1 MKQLQDKPDTGIE
14 ATKHRHTALTGAGV
28 TNTHDARLASVATQV
43 AGPTDTARTSN
54 SAAASVPPALDIVDV
69 HVAFKERRRKL
80 PVLNGLSL
88 TVEKGEFVAIVG
100 PSGCGKS
107 TLFHI
112 IGGLLNPQAG
122 EVRMNGK
129 PVTGQRGHIS
139 YMPQQP
145 ALFPW
150 RTIED
155 NVLLAGEVAS
165 AAAFT
170 ASNALPAPRPEALAE
185 TRHWL
190 GSVGLAGF
198 ERAYPHQLSGGMQQR
213 VAFLRALLS
222 PQELMLLDE
231 PFSALDALTRSDMQR
246 WLLDIWEQNRRSVLF
261 ITHNIEEALLL
272 ADRVYVLSNR
282 PAAVLHEVQVPFDR
296 PRREEITED
305 PAFLERKRQI
315 AQWMKEEQ
323 QKARLS

>member
-1 MKQLQDKPDTGIE
+1 MTPE
-14 ATKHRHTALTGAGV
+14 HNER
-28 TNTHDARLASVATQV
+28 VATAPDEGATTPTSSGSPEYGTV
-43 AGPTDTARTSN
+43 ALPAHHS
-54 SAAASVPPALDIVDV
+54 SPALEVLDV
-69 HVAFKERRRKL
+69 NASFRERRSTL
-80 PVLNGLSL
+80 PVLDGLSL
-88 TVEKGEFVAIVG
+88 TVEQGEFVAIVG

-112 IGGLLNPQAG
+112 IGGLLKPQEG
-122 EVRMNGK
+122 QILMNGQN
-129 PVTGQRGHIS
+129 VTGQRGKIS

-155 NVLLAGEVAS
+155 NVLLAGEVS
-165 AAAFT
+165 AD
-170 ASNALPAPRPEALAE
+170 APPRAEALADA
-185 TRHWL
+185 RKWL
-190 GSVGLAGF
+190 GSVGLEGF
-198 ERAYPHQLSGGMQQR
+198 EQAYPHMLSGGMQQR

-272 ADRVYVLSNR
+272 SDRIYVLSNR
-282 PAAVLHEVQVPFDR
+282 PATVLHEVDVPFDR
-296 PRREEITED
+296 PRREAITEES
-305 PAFLERKRQI
+305 AFLERKRQI
-315 AQWMKEEQ
+315 SQWMREEQ
-323 QKARLS
+323 QKTRLSK

>member
-1 MKQLQDKPDTGIE
+1 MNRQQDAQVLPRG
-14 ATKHRHTALTGAGV
+14 G
-28 TNTHDARLASVATQV
+28 ASVMEPKHGEKFHSATPDQP
-43 AGPTDTARTSN
+43 ANATPAL
-54 SAAASVPPALDIVDV
+54 VPPALDVVNV
-69 HVAFKERRRKL
+69 HASFRERRSRL
-80 PVLNGLSL
+80 SVLNGLSL
-88 TVEKGEFVAIVG
+88 TVEQGEFVAIVG

-112 IGGLLNPQAG
+112 IGGLLKPQEG
-122 EVRMNGK
+122 QVLMNGQN
-129 PVTGQRGHIS
+129 VTGQRGKIS

-165 AAAFT
+165 
-170 ASNALPAPRPEALAE
+170 SAPPRAEALAE
-185 TRHWL
+185 ARKWL
-190 GSVGLAGF
+190 SSVGLAGF
-198 ERAYPHQLSGGMQQR
+198 EQAYPHMLSGGMQQR
-213 VAFLRALLS
+213 AAFLRALLS

-282 PAAVLHEVQVPFDR
+282 PATVLHEVHVPFDR
-296 PRREEITED
+296 PRREEITEES
-305 PAFLERKRQI
+305 AFLERKRQI
-315 AQWMKEEQ
+315 SQWMREEQ

>member
-1 MKQLQDKPDTGIE
+1 MNRQQDKQVQPG
-14 ATKHRHTALTGAGV
+14 RG
-28 TNTHDARLASVATQV
+28 ASVMEPEYDEKLHPATPDRP
-43 AGPTDTARTSN
+43 ATPAP
-54 SAAASVPPALDIVDV
+54 VPPALDVVNV
-69 HVAFKERRRKL
+69 HASFRERRSRL

-88 TVEKGEFVAIVG
+88 TVEQGEFVAIVG

-112 IGGLLNPQAG
+112 IGGLLKPQEG
-122 EVRMNGK
+122 QVLMNGQN
-129 PVTGQRGHIS
+129 VTGQRGKIS

-165 AAAFT
+165 
-170 ASNALPAPRPEALAE
+170 SAPPRAEALAE
-185 TRHWL
+185 ARKWL
-190 GSVGLAGF
+190 SSVGLAGF
-198 ERAYPHQLSGGMQQR
+198 EQAYPHMLSGGMQQR
-213 VAFLRALLS
+213 AAFLRALLS

-282 PAAVLHEVQVPFDR
+282 PATMLHEVLVPFDR
-296 PRREEITED
+296 PRREEITEES
-305 PAFLERKRQI
+305 AFLERKRQI
-315 AQWMKEEQ
+315 AQWMREEQ
-323 QKARLS
+323 QKARL

>member
-1 MKQLQDKPDTGIE
+1 MKQLQDKPGSVGE
-14 ATKHRHTALTGAGV
+14 
-28 TNTHDARLASVATQV
+28 TNQASPVA
-43 AGPTDTARTSN
+43 
-54 SAAASVPPALDIVDV
+54 PALEIVDV
-69 HVAFKERRRKL
+69 HVSFKERRRKL

-88 TVEKGEFVAIVG
+88 TVAKGEFVAIVG

-112 IGGLLNPQAG
+112 IGGLLKPQAG
-122 EVRMNGK
+122 EVLMNGIR
-129 PVTGQRGHIS
+129 VTAQRGHIS

-150 RTIED
+150 RTIEE
-155 NVLLAGEVAS
+155 NVLLASEVAS
-165 AAAFT
+165 TAAFT
-170 ASNALPAPRPEALAE
+170 ASNTQPAPRPEALAE
-185 TRHWL
+185 ARQWL

-198 ERAYPHQLSGGMQQR
+198 EQAYPHQLSGGMQQR

-296 PRREEITED
+296 PRREEMTED
-305 PAFLERKRQI
+305 PAFLKRKRQI

>member
-1 MKQLQDKPDTGIE
+1 MEPKHGEKFHSATPDQPAN
-14 ATKHRHTALTGAGV
+14 ATPAL
-28 TNTHDARLASVATQV
+28 
-43 AGPTDTARTSN
+43 
-54 SAAASVPPALDIVDV
+54 VPPALDVVNV
-69 HVAFKERRRKL
+69 HASFRERRSRL
-80 PVLNGLSL
+80 SVLNGLSL
-88 TVEKGEFVAIVG
+88 TVEQGEFVAIVG

-112 IGGLLNPQAG
+112 IGGLLNPQEG
-122 EVRMNGK
+122 QVLMNGHD
-129 PVTGQRGHIS
+129 VTGQRGKIS

-165 AAAFT
+165 
-170 ASNALPAPRPEALAE
+170 SAPPRAEALTEA
-185 TRHWL
+185 RKWL
-190 GSVGLAGF
+190 SSVGLAGF
-198 ERAYPHQLSGGMQQR
+198 EQAYPHMLSGGMQQR
-213 VAFLRALLS
+213 AAFLRALLS

-282 PAAVLHEVQVPFDR
+282 PATVLHEVHIPFDR
-296 PRREEITED
+296 PRREEITEES
-305 PAFLERKRQI
+305 AFLERKRQI
-315 AQWMKEEQ
+315 AQWMREEQ